1 MGLHPQTQV
10 EVYRELNEDE
20 PFAALAFKIV
30 TDPYTGRLVYLRV
43 YSGVAKSGGMVY
55 NATKGQR
62 ERMGRILRMEANR
75 REELTEL
82 AAGDIGATVGLKNT
96 FTGDT
101 LCAEDELLL
110 LEPIR
115 FPQPVISVAI
125 EPKSREDQ
133 ERLGGAL
140 HKLSEEDPTFVLTYD
155 KEVGQTLIS
164 GMGELHLEVIVERLR
179 REFNVQANQGKPRVA
194 YREAITAP
202 ARAEGRFIRQ
212 TGGHGQFG
220 HVWLEIEPRE
230 RGAGFEFQNTTVGG
244 IIPREYIPGVAAGVR
259 EALENGVVGGYPV
272 IDVKVMLVD
281 GSYHD
286 VDSSEMAFRV
296 AGSMA
301 MKEALRRARPVLLEP
316 MMAIEVVTPGDF
328 LGEIMGDLNGRRAHI
343 SNLEGHGDTQVVSAK
358 VPLAEMFG
366 YATDL
371 RSMTQGRASH
381 SMEFDRYDE
390 VPAHITQEVVRH

>member
-1 MGLHPQTQV
+1 
-10 EVYRELNEDE
+10 
-20 PFAALAFKIV
+20 
-30 TDPYTGRLVYLRV
+30 
-43 YSGVAKSGGMVY
+43 
-55 NATKGQR
+55 
-62 ERMGRILRMEANR
+62 
-75 REELTEL
+75 
-82 AAGDIGATVGLKNT
+82 
-96 FTGDT
+96 

-259 EALENGVVGGYPV
+259 AALENGVVGGYPV